1 MSVLEGHESK
11 SLREREQHDFSETVD
26 GQIGNSNRFFISETC
41 GRLRIFYRSEYVTAK
56 SVVSSYYGNVDNKSH
71 TVTVS
76 DLSDSG
82 VHNKY
87 SLRHICRKMVLTSA
101 PNYTD
106 AGYYPVYYEISYK
119 YQGETMTENG
129 VSYVWL
135 LKDKRTITV
144 AEQLSLFRPKSTNTI
159 IVISKPLP
167 SCDNLGYERWQC
179 DGCGNLDKRNYTKGN
194 RA

>member
-1 MSVLEGHESK
+1 M
-11 SLREREQHDFSETVD
+11 
-26 GQIGNSNRFFISETC
+26 
-41 GRLRIFYRSEYVTAK
+41 
-56 SVVSSYYGNVDNKSH
+56 SSYYGNVDNKSH

-82 VHNKY
+82 VHTSIRYGTSAGKCN
-87 SLRHICRKMVLTSA
+87 LTSA

-135 LKDKRTITV
+135 LEDKKDDN
-144 AEQLSLFRPKSTNTI
+144 SGGTI
-159 IVISKPLP
+159 IVIPPEKHEHDYRYDADYLTR
-167 SCDNLGYERWQC
+167 L
-179 DGCGNLDKRNYTKGN
+179 
-194 RA
+194 